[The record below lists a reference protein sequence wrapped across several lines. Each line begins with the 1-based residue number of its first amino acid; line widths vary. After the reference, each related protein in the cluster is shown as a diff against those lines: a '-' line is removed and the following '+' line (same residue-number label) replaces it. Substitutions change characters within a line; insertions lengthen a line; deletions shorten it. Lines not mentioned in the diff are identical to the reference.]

1 MSSVCT
7 RLLFRIVWMTEE
19 GVVRK
24 KLDVGHRVEWVGA
37 GVVNPVLGRSL
48 LWFDEQSRQ
57 YGARGVLF
65 DPGTP
70 LVSRYWDRPQAYNQ
84 LRTSQC
90 VAFSTKGICNT
101 DPMRV
106 GKDPSVL
113 AAIDPKRIYDLA
125 QTLDPWPGTAYNGTS
140 TLAGMKAAHQ
150 LGLIPGYRWCF
161 GVDDVLKTLSQFGPV
176 AVGVT
181 WWQSMFQPGYQGMLV
196 VDKSGGNAGGHCVE
210 LHGIDVEEQ
219 AVHGTNSWGQSW
231 GDNGTFKIRFEDLD
245 MLLRENGEAVTVD
258 VDMNLNKGD

>member
-1 MSSVCT
+1 MGS
-7 RLLFRIVWMTEE
+7 
-19 GVVRK
+19 GRK
-24 KLDVGHRVEWVGA
+24 SREPRVEWLGA
-37 GVVNPVLGRSL
+37 GPVNPRLGRSL
-48 LWFDEQSRQ
+48 VWLDEKSRE
-57 YGARGVLF
+57 YPARGVLF
-65 DPGTP
+65 DPDAE
-70 LVSRYWDRPQAYNQ
+70 VRSRYWDRPQAYNQ

-101 DPMRV
+101 DPMRA
-106 GKDPSVL
+106 GKDPAAL

-125 QTLDPWPGTAYNGTS
+125 QTIDPWPGTAYNGTS

-161 GVDDVLKTLSQFGPV
+161 GLDDVVKTLSHHGPV

-196 VDKSGGNAGGHCVE
+196 VDKAGGNSGGHCVE
-210 LHGIDVEEQ
+210 LHGVDVEAQ
-219 AVHGTNSWGQSW
+219 AVVGTNSWGTGW
-231 GDNGTFKIRFEDLD
+231 GHGGGFRMRFEDLD

-258 VDMNLNKGD
+258 VDMNLDAGD